1 MLSTPPGSEI
11 SLLRSAFVEMTVGM
25 ECQLKGA
32 EPFKPSATGLRNGP
46 CLIRLSSLSDYVIR
60 EAKRP
65 GEGLSNPRGAQ
76 SMEAGKKGTEPS

>member
-1 MLSTPPGSEI
+1 MQRGLSAHEVGGYKVLNT
-11 SLLRSAFVEMTVGM
+11 RRKAAAACVEAV
-25 ECQLKGA
+25 
-32 EPFKPSATGLRNGP
+32 PFCAWKAYTLP
-46 CLIRLSSLSDYVIR
+46 CLIHLSSLSDYVIR

>member
-1 MLSTPPGSEI
+1 MLKNRGEEGGR
-11 SLLRSAFVEMTVGM
+11 SLRRSRTLLCLEGVY
-25 ECQLKGA
+25 
-32 EPFKPSATGLRNGP
+32 SP

-65 GEGLSNPRGAQ
+65 GDGLSNHRGAQ

>member
-1 MLSTPPGSEI
+1 MLKNRGEEGGR
-11 SLLRSAFVEMTVGM
+11 SLRRSRTLLCLEGVY
-25 ECQLKGA
+25 
-32 EPFKPSATGLRNGP
+32 SP

-65 GEGLSNPRGAQ
+65 GDGLSTPRGAQ

>member
-1 MLSTPPGSEI
+1 MLNT
-11 SLLRSAFVEMTVGM
+11 RRKAAAACVEAV
-25 ECQLKGA
+25 
-32 EPFKPSATGLRNGP
+32 PFCAWKAYSP

-65 GEGLSNPRGAQ
+65 GEGLSNPCGAQ

>member
-1 MLSTPPGSEI
+1 MLKNRGEEGGR
-11 SLLRSAFVEMTVGM
+11 SLRRSRTLLCLEGVY
-25 ECQLKGA
+25 
-32 EPFKPSATGLRNGP
+32 SP

-65 GEGLSNPRGAQ
+65 GDGLSHPRGAQ

>member
-1 MLSTPPGSEI
+1 MQKNRGEEGGR
-11 SLLRSAFVEMTVGM
+11 SLRRSRTLLCLEGVY
-25 ECQLKGA
+25 
-32 EPFKPSATGLRNGP
+32 SP

-65 GEGLSNPRGAQ
+65 GDGLSNPRGAQ

>member
-1 MLSTPPGSEI
+1 MLKNRGEEGGR
-11 SLLRSAFVEMTVGM
+11 SLRRSRTLLCLEGVY
-25 ECQLKGA
+25 
-32 EPFKPSATGLRNGP
+32 SP

-65 GEGLSNPRGAQ
+65 GDGLSNPRGAQ

>member
-1 MLSTPPGSEI
+1 MLKNRGEEGGC
-11 SLLRSAFVEMTVGM
+11 SLRRSRTLLCLEGVY
-25 ECQLKGA
+25 
-32 EPFKPSATGLRNGP
+32 SP

-65 GEGLSNPRGAQ
+65 GDGLSNPRGAQ